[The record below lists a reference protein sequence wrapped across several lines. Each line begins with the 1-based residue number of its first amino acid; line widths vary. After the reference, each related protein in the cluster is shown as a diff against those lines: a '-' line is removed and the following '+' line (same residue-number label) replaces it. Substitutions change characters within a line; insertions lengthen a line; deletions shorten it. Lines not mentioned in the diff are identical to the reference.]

1 MDISMKGKVTYM
13 VEVIINT
20 ITGTMLLVCGLQD
33 IKMQKFYSWIA
44 LLGGILI
51 GICLPFSSAI
61 TIIDRLVGSLVGL
74 GVILISMMTRGK
86 IGMGDGIILCI
97 TGISLGFWKNLELFL
112 IALLLSAIISI
123 LLLATKRVDR
133 QKAIPFIPFIF
144 IAFVIERI
152 GI

>member
-1 MDISMKGKVTYM
+1 MKGKVTYM
-13 VEVIINT
+13 VEVIINS
-20 ITGTMLLVCGLQD
+20 ITGMMLLVCGLQD
-33 IKMQKFYSWIA
+33 IKMKKFYSWMP

-61 TIIDRLVGSLVGL
+61 TITDRLLGSLVGL
-74 GVILISMMTRGK
+74 GVILISLITRGK

-97 TGISLGFWKNLELFL
+97 TGISLGLWNNLELFL
-112 IALLLSAIISI
+112 TALLLSAIISI
-123 LLLATKRVDR
+123 LLLATKRADR
-133 QKAIPFIPFIF
+133 KKTIPFVPFIF